1 MTLPNAN
8 NLHLLFN
15 AAFRQL
21 RCHGGAGD
29 FHWSIQARG
38 EGEFSDQKRK
48 HGNTPFGRYWCG
60 TPEAIPKSHAKSLSF
75 GPWFIAL
82 EPEEG
87 VAPNRTELGI
97 HGGGSDLPSPLADL
111 QGWETTYGCIRVQ
124 NADLAH
130 VVKAIDF
137 TAKTNG
143 AVLLTV
149 DWTAVWR
156 ADALKYVPPRP
167 PKKPKDVAKRA
178 GAKP

>member
-1 MTLPNAN
+1 MTLSNAN
-8 NLHLLFN
+8 NLHLHFN

-21 RCHGGAGD
+21 RCHGGAGE
-29 FHWSIQARG
+29 FHWSVQARG

-48 HGNTPFGRYWCG
+48 NGNTPFGRYWCG
-60 TPEAIPKSHAKSLSF
+60 TPEAISTGDENSKAF
-75 GPWFIAL
+75 GPWFISL
-82 EPEEG
+82 EPEAG
-87 VAPNRTELGI
+87 VAPGRTNLGI
-97 HGGGSDLPSPLADL
+97 HGGGSDLASPLAAR

-124 NADLAH
+124 NEDLAS

-137 TAKTNG
+137 TAKMGG

-167 PKKPKDVAKRA
+167 PKKPKDVARRA
-178 GAKP
+178 GAQP